1 MNMNRKSTYATNL
14 NEIYLWIYCHSI
26 DIEGSLF
33 KLKKSLNYRNIIE
46 LKKTT
51 GRSSFMM
58 YLVKVR
64 KINILGHFFNDVP
77 NYKEVKIIVENIN
90 LFLSNYFITISI
102 NGFKLPMLLY
112 YVKSYIWSVIVQ
124 FFWGGLITKQTGY
137 IMLAS

>member
-1 MNMNRKSTYATNL
+1 
-14 NEIYLWIYCHSI
+14 
-26 DIEGSLF
+26 
-33 KLKKSLNYRNIIE
+33 
-46 LKKTT
+46 
-51 GRSSFMM
+51 MM

-124 FFWGGLITKQTGY
+124 FFLGGSNYKTNRVHHAGELGTQRTETSKYTYYKLFSCVCMILFLNPIKIYYIFFIRYRYTIT
-137 IMLAS
+137 

>member
-1 MNMNRKSTYATNL
+1 M
-14 NEIYLWIYCHSI
+14 I
-26 DIEGSLF
+26 
-33 KLKKSLNYRNIIE
+33 
-46 LKKTT
+46 
-51 GRSSFMM
+51 

-64 KINILGHFFNDVP
+64 KINILGYFLNDVP

-124 FFWGGLITKQTGY
+124 FFLGGLITKQTGY